1 MPGYGKEFA
10 IQSTYLSSVL
20 DGSGVGLQQ
29 HVSAM
34 QQGQFAAL
42 YQKLGIIPT
51 WTDNTVTIPLAIAAL
66 VKAGAPTL
74 AIENY
79 LVQLDGFSWPAAQ
92 SQAGAGFPV
101 QSGN

>member
-20 DGSGVGLQQ
+20 DGPGVGLQQ

-51 WTDNTVTIPLAIAAL
+51 WTGNTVDSAQGVKTLLAASAS
-66 VKAGAPTL
+66 TL

-79 LVQLDGFSWPAAQ
+79 LVQLQGFSWSAAQ
-92 SQAGAGFPV
+92 AQAAAGFPM
-101 QSGN
+101 QSDL